1 MTQRFDGRTVLV
13 TGGARGMGE
22 SHVRAF
28 VTEGARVI
36 IADVLDDEGAALSDE
51 LGDATIYQHLDV
63 SDEDQWR
70 ETIQRAESAVGT
82 VDVLVNNAGISGVPA
97 SLLDTDLDVWHRVL
111 AVNLDGTFLGIK
123 VTAPSML
130 RGGRGGAI
138 VNISSFAGLIGS
150 PLIGAYAASKFAIR
164 GLTKTAAMELGP
176 QGIRVNSV
184 HPGYIRTPLLDG
196 IPDEAVHGRLAIER
210 VATPADVTP
219 VVLFAASADAGY
231 CTGAEFAVDG
241 GWSAGEPSPIF
252 VPPGAQLPE
261 GALA

>member
-1 MTQRFDGRTVLV
+1 MTNRFDGSTVLV

-22 SHVRAF
+22 SHVRGF
-28 VTEGARVI
+28 VAEGARVV

-51 LGDATIYQHLDV
+51 LGGAAVYFHLDV
-63 SDEDQWR
+63 SDECQWQAI
-70 ETIQRAESAVGT
+70 IQRTESAFGP

-97 SLLDTDLDVWHRVL
+97 SLLDTDLDVWRRVL

-123 VTAPSML
+123 TAAPSML

-176 QGIRVNSV
+176 HGIRVNSV
-184 HPGYIRTPLLDG
+184 HPGYIRTPLLEG
-196 IPDEAVHGRLAIER
+196 ISDEAVHGRLAIER

-219 VVLFAASADAGY
+219 VVLFAASPDAGY

-261 GALA
+261 GALS